1 MRKPIPARCSNKDP
15 LTEGVVVL
23 PQELGKKVS
32 QNQERSQKPLWF
44 AIAGLVVSVFS
55 YSMSDLMVG
64 DVVFWIGLCFA
75 AIALIYWYVNPR
87 HGLM

>member
-1 MRKPIPARCSNKDP
+1 
-15 LTEGVVVL
+15 
-23 PQELGKKVS
+23 
-32 QNQERSQKPLWF
+32 
-44 AIAGLVVSVFS
+44 
-55 YSMSDLMVG
+55 MVG